1 MKKIFI
7 TVALVAMLSSSCEDF
22 LNTKPIDKIG
32 KEQYFTNE
40 EGLLQGLAGVYD
52 PLGSASLYGEALYT
66 KLEACTDEGFYAR
79 SAQKTDPM
87 VYVFNPTDPIVS
99 NMWNT
104 LYDGLNRA
112 NDLIAN
118 INLPTMDEEKRQVIL
133 GEAMFLRGYYHFM
146 LVKGFGSVPMKTSP
160 TTTPNGTQQP
170 ATPIAEIYAQIL
182 KDMTEAEAKVSTSTS
197 YGYSSRVSKTVV
209 QGILSRVCLTMAGY
223 PLNDTAKYK
232 DALSWSKKVIDSGE
246 HALNVTFNP
255 DPIYNA
261 FNPSVAGKIANNG
274 YRQIFINHVQDIYD
288 VKESMWEIDFK
299 GNRGDGFFE
308 TSRLGNTNGITFTGA
323 ALFNKIGYSYG
334 FIRGTGRLFNKFGEG
349 DLRRDWV
356 LTTYTFNNTTG
367 AKVAIVKKTGAAASE
382 FPYGRDCGKWRREYE
397 GPLSKE
403 KNHTPNNFP
412 VLRYADVLLMMAEAE
427 NKVNGPTAVAYSAVN
442 QVRRRGYGL
451 PIGTVSALAD
461 LPAGLSTVDFQLAVE
476 DERMRELCFEGTRK
490 SDLIRWNKFVQT
502 MNSVGAEMS
511 TAPTLVNQQYGG
523 FGGSNVEAKH
533 LLYPIPSRE
542 IASNKELKQNEGW

>member
-1 MKKIFI
+1 MKKIYI
-7 TVALVAMLSSSCEDF
+7 TLALVAMLSTSCEEF
-22 LNTKPIDKIG
+22 LNTKPVDKIG

-52 PLGSASLYGEALYT
+52 PLGAAPLYGEALYT

-79 SAQKTDPM
+79 SGQKTEPM
-87 VYVFNPTDPIVS
+87 VYVFNATDPNVS

-118 INLPTMDEEKRQVIL
+118 INIPTMDEGKRQVIL
-133 GEAMFLRGYYHFM
+133 GEALFLRGYYHFM
-146 LVKGFGSVPMKTSP
+146 LVKGFGAVPMKTSP

-170 ATPIAEIYAQIL
+170 ATPIAQIYAQIV

-197 YGYSSRVSKTVV
+197 LGYSSRVSKTVV
-209 QGILSRVCLTMAGY
+209 QGILSRVYLTMAGY

-232 DALSWSKKVIDSGE
+232 DALAYAKKVVDSGE

-255 DPIYNA
+255 DPIYNT
-261 FNPSVAGKIANNG
+261 FNPSYGNTSNNG
-274 YRQIFINHVQDIYD
+274 YRQIFINQVQDVYD

-299 GNRGDGFFE
+299 GNRSDGYVE
-308 TSRLGNTNGITFTGA
+308 TGRLGNTNGITFTGA
-323 ALFNKIGYSYG
+323 ALFNQIGYSYG
-334 FIRGTGRLFNKFGEG
+334 FIRGTGRLFNSYGEG

-367 AKVAIVKKTGAAASE
+367 AKNPIVKLAAARASE

-403 KNHTPNNFP
+403 KNHNPNNFP
-412 VLRYADVLLMMAEAE
+412 VLRYADVLLMMAESE
-427 NKVNGPTAVAYSAVN
+427 NKVSGPTAAAYNAVN
-442 QVRRRGYGL
+442 QVRRRGYNL
-451 PIGTVSALAD
+451 PINTVSMIAD
-461 LPAGLSTVDFQLAVE
+461 LPAGLSKADFQLAIE

-490 SDLIRWNKFVQT
+490 SDLIRWGKFVQT
-502 MNSVGAEMS
+502 MNAVGAEM
-511 TAPTLVNQQYGG
+511 
-523 FGGSNVEAKH
+523 
-533 LLYPIPSRE
+533 
-542 IASNKELKQNEGW
+542 

>member
-32 KEQYFTNE
+32 AVNYFTNE
-40 EGLLQGLAGVYD
+40 EGLTQGLAGVYD
-52 PLGSASLYGEALYT
+52 PLGSAGLYGEVLYT

-87 VYVFNPTDPIVS
+87 VYVFNPTDPSVS
-99 NMWNT
+99 TLWNT
-104 LYDGLNRA
+104 LYDGVNRA

-118 INLPTMDEEKRQVIL
+118 INLPTMDENKRQVIL
-133 GEAMFLRGYYHFM
+133 GEALFLRGYYNFM
-146 LVKGFGSVPMKTSP
+146 LVKGFGAVPLKTRP
-160 TTTPNGTQQP
+160 TTSPNGTEQP
-170 ATPIAEIYAQIL
+170 AATIVEIYAQIL
-182 KDMTEAEAKVSTSTS
+182 KDMIEAEGKVNTSTAL
-197 YGYSSRVSKTVV
+197 GYSSRVSKTVV

-223 PLNDTAKYK
+223 PLMDTEKYK
-232 DALSWSKKVIDSGE
+232 DALVWSKKVVDSGE
-246 HALNVTFNP
+246 HVLNQTANP
-255 DPIYNA
+255 DPIYNT
-261 FNPSVAGKIANNG
+261 FNPSYGSTANNA
-274 YRQIFINHVQDIYD
+274 YRQIFINQVQDIYE
-288 VKESMWEIDFK
+288 VKESMWEVDFK
-299 GNRGDGFFE
+299 GNRNDGYTE
-308 TSRLGNTNGITFTGA
+308 TGRLGNTNGITFTGA
-323 ALFNKIGYSYG
+323 ALFTKIGYSYG
-334 FIRGTGRLFNKFGEG
+334 FIRGTGRLFNSYGAG

-356 LTTYTFNNTTG
+356 LTTYTLNNTTG
-367 AKVAIVKKTGAAASE
+367 ARVAIVKKPGAAASD

-403 KNHTPNNFP
+403 KNHNSNNFP
-412 VLRYADVLLMMAEAE
+412 IIRYADVLLMLAESE
-427 NKVNGPTAVAYSAVN
+427 NQVNGPTIAAYNAVN

-451 PIGTVSALAD
+451 PINIPSIDAD
-461 LPAGLSTVDFQLAVE
+461 LPASLSKATFQLAIE

-511 TAPTLVNQQYGG
+511 TAPTLLNQQYGG

-542 IASNKELKQNEGW
+542 IASNKELKQNPGW

>member
-7 TVALVAMLSSSCEDF
+7 TLALTAVLFTSCEDF
-22 LNTKPIDKIG
+22 LNTKPIDKID
-32 KEQYFTNE
+32 KAQYFTDE

-52 PLGSASLYGEALYT
+52 PLGAAPLYGEALYT

-79 SAQKTDPM
+79 SGQKTEPM
-87 VYVFNPTDPIVS
+87 VYVFNPTDPTIA
-99 NMWNT
+99 NLWNT

-118 INLPTMDEEKRQVIL
+118 INLPTMDEGKRQEIL
-133 GEAMFLRGYYHFM
+133 GEALFLRGYYHFM
-146 LVKGFGSVPMKTSP
+146 LVKGFGAVPMKTTP

-182 KDMTEAEAKVSTSTS
+182 KDMTDAEGKVSKSS
-197 YGYSSRVSKTVV
+197 DYGYPSRVSKTIV

-246 HALNVTFNP
+246 HALNVTSNS
-255 DPIYNA
+255 DPKYNV
-261 FNPSVAGKIANNG
+261 FNPSVAGKIENNA
-274 YRQIFINHVQDIYD
+274 YRQIFINQVQDVYD

-299 GNRGDGFFE
+299 GNRSDGYFE
-308 TSRLGNTNGITFTGA
+308 TGRLGNTNGITFTGA
-323 ALFNKIGYSYG
+323 ALFNTIGYSYG
-334 FIRGTGRLFNKFGEG
+334 FIRGTGRLFNKYGEG

-367 AKVAIVKKTGAAASE
+367 AKVAIVKKPGAAASD

-397 GPLSKE
+397 GPLTKE
-403 KNHTPNNFP
+403 KNHNSNNFP
-412 VLRYADVLLMMAEAE
+412 VLRYADVLLMNAEAE
-427 NKVNGPTAVAYSAVN
+427 NQVNGPTITAYNNVN

-451 PIGTVSALAD
+451 PINTVSAVAD
-461 LPAGLSTVDFQLAVE
+461 LPAGLSKADFQLAVE

-490 SDLIRWNKFVQT
+490 SDLIRWNKFVST
-502 MNSVGAEMS
+502 MNAVGAEMS
-511 TAPTLVNQQYGG
+511 TAPTIVNQQYGG
-523 FGGSNVEAKH
+523 FGGLNVEARH

-542 IASNKELKQNEGW
+542 IASNKEMKQNPGW

>member
-1 MKKIFI
+1 MKKIYI
-7 TVALVAMLSSSCEDF
+7 TLALVAVLSSSCEDF
-22 LNTKPIDKIG
+22 LNTKPIDKIAQS
-32 KEQYFTNE
+32 QYFTNE
-40 EGLLQGLAGVYD
+40 EGLTQGLAGVYD
-52 PLGSASLYGEALYT
+52 PLGSASLYGESLYT

-79 SAQKTDPM
+79 SGQKTEPM
-87 VYVFNPTDPIVS
+87 VYVFNPTDPTIS

-118 INLPTMDEEKRQVIL
+118 INLPAMDEGKRQVIL
-133 GEAMFLRGYYHFM
+133 GEALFLRGYYHFM
-146 LVKGFGSVPMKTSP
+146 LVKGFGAVPMKTSP

-170 ATPIAEIYAQIL
+170 ATPVAEIYAQIL
-182 KDMTEAEAKVSTSTS
+182 KDMTEAEAKVGSSS
-197 YGYSSRVSKTVV
+197 AYGYSSRVSKTVV
-209 QGILSRVCLTMAGY
+209 QGILSRVCLTMAGF

-232 DALSWSKKVIDSGE
+232 DALAWSKKVMDSGE
-246 HALNVTFNP
+246 HALNVTANP
-255 DPIYNA
+255 DPKYNT
-261 FNPSVAGKIANNG
+261 FNPSNGGSTANNA

-299 GNRGDGFFE
+299 GNRGDGYVE
-308 TSRLGNTNGITFTGA
+308 TGRLGNTNGITFTGA
-323 ALFNKIGYSYG
+323 ALFNQIGYSYG
-334 FIRGTGRLFNKFGEG
+334 FIRGTGRLFNKYGDG

-367 AKVAIVKKTGAAASE
+367 AKNPINKLAGARASE

-397 GPLSKE
+397 ALLPKE
-403 KNHTPNNFP
+403 KNHNPNNFP
-412 VLRYADVLLMMAEAE
+412 VLRYADVLLMMAESE
-427 NKVNGPTAVAYSAVN
+427 NQVNGPTVAAYNAVN

-451 PIGTVSALAD
+451 AINTVSAVAD
-461 LPAGLSTVDFQLAVE
+461 LPAGLSKGAFQSAIE

-490 SDLIRWNKFVQT
+490 SDLIRWGKFVQT

-511 TAPTLVNQQYGG
+511 TAPTLGNQQYGG
-523 FGGSNVEAKH
+523 FGGLNVEAKH

-542 IASNKELKQNEGW
+542 IASNKEITQNPGW

>member
-1 MKKIFI
+1 MKNIYI
-7 TVALVAMLSSSCEDF
+7 TLALVALLSTSCEDF
-22 LNTKPIDKIG
+22 LNTKPKDKIG

-52 PLGSASLYGEALYT
+52 PLGQAPLYGADLYT
-66 KLEACTDEGFYAR
+66 KLEACTDEGYYAR
-79 SAQKTDPM
+79 SAQKTEVM
-87 VYVFNPTDPIVS
+87 VYVFNPTDPSVS
-99 NMWNT
+99 ALWNT

-118 INLPTMDEEKRQVIL
+118 INLPTMDEGKRQVIL
-133 GEAMFLRGYYHFM
+133 GEALFLRGYYHFM
-146 LVKGFGSVPMKTSP
+146 LVKGFGSVPMKLTP
-160 TTTPNGTQQP
+160 TTTPNGTEQA
-170 ATPIAEIYAQIL
+170 ATPIADIYAQIL
-182 KDMTEAEAKVSTSTS
+182 KDMTEAEGKVATSTS

-223 PLNDTAKYK
+223 PLNDTAKFK
-232 DALSWSKKVIDSGE
+232 DALAWSKKVIDSGE

-255 DPIYNA
+255 DPIYNT
-261 FNPSVAGKIANNG
+261 FNPSVAGKTANNA
-274 YRQIFINHVQDIYD
+274 YRQIFINQVQDVYD

-299 GNRGDGFFE
+299 GNRSDGYLE
-308 TSRLGNTNGITFTGA
+308 TGRLGNTNGITYSGA
-323 ALFNKIGYSYG
+323 NLAIGYSYG
-334 FIRGTGRLFNKFGEG
+334 FIKGTGRLFNKYGDG

-356 LTTYTFNNTTG
+356 LSTYTLPTATG
-367 AKVAIVKKTGAAASE
+367 IRTAINKGAGAAAAN
-382 FPYGRDCGKWRREYE
+382 FPYARDCGKWRREYE

-403 KNHTPNNFP
+403 KNHNSNNFP

-427 NKVNGPTAVAYSAVN
+427 NQVNGPTIAAYNAVN

-451 PIGTVSALAD
+451 PIGTVSAVAD
-461 LPAGLSTVDFQLAVE
+461 LTAGLSKTDFQLAIE

-490 SDLIRWNKFVQT
+490 SDLIRWGKFVQT
-502 MNSVGAEMS
+502 MNAVGAEMS
-511 TAPTLVNQQYGG
+511 ALPTPAAQQYGG

-542 IASNKELKQNEGW
+542 IASNKELKQNLGW